1 MFRTLFLV
9 AALLPGVT
17 GTATAQSAADYPRY
31 PVQVVINFP
40 PGGPSDTTIRVI
52 HEAFQQNLGGVLD
65 LANRPGGGGV
75 LGFALVAKAKPDG
88 YTLVNAM
95 ASPLTVGAAVRDVG
109 FSFADFEPIGAYA
122 SDMTVIFGQPDS
134 RWKTMEEMLAY
145 AKANPTQLKY
155 ASTGLGSTPWLV
167 MEAVKVFRGV
177 DIPPV
182 HFVGTGPV
190 RAAALGGHT
199 DVATA
204 VFGSIRDLVKA
215 GKLQALAVSG
225 KTREPGFPDIPTLEE
240 LGLGEASMDL
250 WGGLWAPKGTPK
262 PIVDK
267 LGTALEKTV
276 RDRAVAAKL
285 AAAGYRV
292 EWMPPATMLTLTR
305 RDHEVAL
312 RIAKTLK
319 IEKK

>member
-1 MFRTLFLV
+1 MFRTLFVV
-9 AALLPGVT
+9 AALLPGLT

-31 PVQVVINFP
+31 PVQIVINFP

-95 ASPLTVGAAVRDVG
+95 ASPLTVGAAVRNVG

-225 KTREPGFPDIPTLEE
+225 KTREPGFPNIPTLEE

-276 RDRAVAAKL
+276 RDGAVAEKL